1 MKILQKNVIFHF
13 SILSW
18 NDSHSSLRATFLVG
32 PIVKFLASEQLLT
45 PNLSTSI
52 LIAVLK
58 GLQLHGQH
66 ESNQVCII
74 LVYCF
79 IFFYILNSTN

>member
-1 MKILQKNVIFHF
+1 MLSYF
-13 SILSW
+13 SVLSW
-18 NDSHSSLRATFLVG
+18 NDSNSSLRATFLIG
-32 PIVKFLASEQLLT
+32 PIVKFLATEQLLT

-66 ESNQVCII
+66 ESNQV
-74 LVYCF
+74 
-79 IFFYILNSTN
+79 